1 MIDESVLLNSISLN
15 FINIEFLDA
24 VAVGDKR
31 GKKTEHNI
39 TNYKNK
45 NNLKMYALF
54 FCDPFVQKVLG
65 CPRLYIYLIFFF
77 YYCEKSQYFTR

>member
-15 FINIEFLDA
+15 FIKREFLDA
-24 VAVGDKR
+24 VAVGDEG
-31 GKKTEHNI
+31 GKKTEYNI

-54 FCDPFVQKVLG
+54 FCDPFVQKG
-65 CPRLYIYLIFFF
+65 MGFPRLYIYIFNIYLIFFLLL
-77 YYCEKSQYFTR
+77 